1 MASPPMMRPSTWL
14 IRFVRWIGCDRSSLR
29 RTSDRMQAWVMLLT
43 LVGYV
48 PLAILTAGAAGHW
61 LYEAGVRAQHAD
73 QPRPAAAVVLA
84 AAEATKPVAVV
95 WVPVRWTSHRRAQSG
110 TSPASYGTRAGTMLR
125 LW

>member
-48 PLAILTAGAAGHW
+48 PLAILTAGAAGHC
-61 LYEAGVRAQHAD
+61 LYVAGVRAQHAD

-84 AAEATKPVAVV
+84 AAEATKPLAGV
-95 WVPVRWTSHRRAQSG
+95 WVPVRGSIDRGAHVGKGPGS
-110 TSPASYGTRAGTMLR
+110 
-125 LW
+125 